1 MANQYN
7 NYVEQLS
14 LLLTTSEPTE
24 SILSTFIPSSV
35 PTSIATSVPSSLT
48 TSVPTSIATSV
59 PTSVATSIVTT
70 LMPTL
75 MPTTWMPIN
84 LLQNQIVERIE
95 DSTIWSIVVVLSVA
109 SSLATTVCVLGA
121 SAYCNYLRSHYRRK
135 YLNSI
140 ASSGS
145 YSDSSG
151 REEDESS
158 SGNSSVSSI
167 TEEDEEEQPS
177 SQHLQPKKLNRDYFP
192 EFTFDQIYRREDIV

>member
-1 MANQYN
+1 MDQQYN
-7 NYVEQLS
+7 KYVEQLS
-14 LLLTTSEPTE
+14 LLLTTTEPTE
-24 SILSTFIPSSV
+24 SILSTFIPSSL
-35 PTSIATSVPSSLT
+35 ATSVQ
-48 TSVPTSIATSV
+48 TSV
-59 PTSVATSIVTT
+59 PTSVATNIA
-70 LMPTL
+70 PTL

-95 DSTIWSIVVVLSVA
+95 DSTIWSIVVAISVA
-109 SSLATTVCVLGA
+109 SSLATTICVLGT

-158 SGNSSVSSI
+158 SSGDSSVSSI
-167 TEEDEEEQPS
+167 TEEGEDQPS
-177 SQHLQPKKLNRDYFP
+177 SQHIQPKKLDRDYFP
-192 EFTFDQIYRREDIV
+192 ELTFDQIYRREDIV